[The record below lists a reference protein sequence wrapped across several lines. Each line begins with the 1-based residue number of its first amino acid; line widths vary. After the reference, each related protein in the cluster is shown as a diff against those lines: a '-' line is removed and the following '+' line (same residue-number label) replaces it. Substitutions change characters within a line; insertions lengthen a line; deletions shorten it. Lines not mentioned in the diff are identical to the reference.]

1 MVEIIK
7 LIDREYD
14 FSNILQ
20 ESYTETEREI
30 IGDVQSV
37 SQNEFF
43 QAGRNGLQPQLK
55 VVIYDFEWHGEK
67 IVKVQGE
74 RYSVYR
80 TYKINDTDRLE
91 LYLESKGGTKDDTE

>member
-1 MVEIIK
+1 MVETIK
-7 LIDREYD
+7 LIDRSYD

-30 IGDVQSV
+30 IGDVQSI
-37 SQNEFF
+37 SQNEFY
-43 QAGRNGLQPQLK
+43 QAGRNGLNPQLK

-67 IVKVQGE
+67 IVEVKGK

-80 TYKINDTDRLE
+80 TYSIMNTDHLE
-91 LYLESKGGTKDDTE
+91 LYLEEKGGTKDDTE